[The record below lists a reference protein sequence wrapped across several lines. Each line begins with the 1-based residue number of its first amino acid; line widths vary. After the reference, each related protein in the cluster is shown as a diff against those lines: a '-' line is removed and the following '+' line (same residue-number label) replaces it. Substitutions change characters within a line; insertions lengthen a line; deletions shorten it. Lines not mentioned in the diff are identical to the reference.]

1 MKAHHHTAVA
11 AVLGSA
17 ALVLSGCASEDNIYT
32 QARPEKADIAI
43 AIDGASNEQ
52 IVLGEIYSRVLK
64 GQGRPTSVTAVT
76 GLDAAPT
83 LEVLREQ
90 PIDFV
95 VTCSG
100 RLLEQADPKAAKDLE
115 GGDIADGAYT
125 DQVYDAAIAAMPGDM
140 RSVDPSPAQACG
152 ESTLPQNVIPVFRKG
167 TFDRG
172 EINRLNFITRVLAT
186 DRLEEMTEQVDKGA
200 TVEDAIA
207 EWMIEY
213 AHIDV
218 HHDTPADPE
227 DVIDPDSASK

>member
-1 MKAHHHTAVA
+1 MKAHHQFVAAAALCTAAVA
-11 AVLGSA
+11 
-17 ALVLSGCASEDNIYT
+17 LSSCASEDNIYT

-200 TVEDAIA
+200 SVEDAIA
-207 EWMIEY
+207 DWMIEY

-218 HHDTPADPE
+218 HQDTPADPE
-227 DVIDPDSASK
+227 DVSDPDSASK